1 MLIIINCYRKANQN
15 YNEGIT
21 SHWSEWSSVIDKSTN
36 KNIRE
41 GVEKRELSYTIGE
54 DINWCS
60 QYGDSS
66 KK

>member
-1 MLIIINCYRKANQN
+1 MLNIINCYRKANQN

-21 SHWSEWSSVIDKSTN
+21 SHWSEWSSVIKKSTN

-54 DINWCS
+54 DIN
-60 QYGDSS
+60 
-66 KK
+66 